1 MGITIKVDL
10 SGANKKVSG
19 ASLKKAEYAIANQAM
34 LDMEQFVPYR
44 GPSVGGALRGSAHV
58 SGNKIIYNTVYA
70 RAQFYGS
77 AYNKYRSFAFSKY
90 TTAGTGKRWDLKATA
105 MYGSR
110 WAEKGK
116 EAMGL

>member
-10 SGANKKVSG
+10 SGANKKVSS

-34 LDMEQFVPYR
+34 LDMEQFVPLR
-44 GPSVGGALRGSAHV
+44 DGNLRGSGHI
-58 SGNKIIYNTVYA
+58 SGSKIIYNTVYA

-77 AYNKYRSFAFSKY
+77 AYNKYRSFTFNKY
-90 TTAGTGKRWDLKATA
+90 TTAGTGKRWDLKAKA
-105 MYGSR
+105 LHGDD
-110 WAEKGK
+110 WARKGK

>member
-10 SGANKKVSG
+10 GGANKKVSS
-19 ASLKKAEYAIANQAM
+19 ANAKKAEYAIANQAM
-34 LDMEQFVPYR
+34 LDMEPFVPLR
-44 GPSVGGALRGSAHV
+44 DGNLRGSGHV

-77 AYNKYRSFAFSKY
+77 AYNKYRSFTFNKY

-105 MYGSR
+105 LYGSK
-110 WAEKGK
+110 WARKGK

>member
-34 LDMEQFVPYR
+34 LDMEPFVPLR
-44 GPSVGGALRGSAHV
+44 DGNLRGSGHV
-58 SGNKIIYNTVYA
+58 SGSKIIYNTVYA

-77 AYNKYRSFAFSKY
+77 AYNKYRSFTFSKY

-105 MYGSR
+105 LYGSR

>member
-10 SGANKKVSG
+10 GGAYKK
-19 ASLKKAEYAIANQAM
+19 ASSANAKKAEYAIANQAM
-34 LDMEQFVPYR
+34 LDMEQFVPLR
-44 GPSVGGALRGSAHV
+44 DGNLRGSGHV

-77 AYNKYRSFAFSKY
+77 AYNKYRSFTFSKY

-105 MYGSR
+105 LYGSR

>member
-10 SGANKKVSG
+10 SGAYKK
-19 ASLKKAEYAIANQAM
+19 ASNANAKKAEYAIANQAM
-34 LDMEQFVPYR
+34 LDMEQFVPLR
-44 GPSVGGALRGSAHV
+44 DGNLRGSGHV

-77 AYNKYRSFAFSKY
+77 SYNKYRSFTFKKY
-90 TTAGTGKRWDLKATA
+90 STAGTGKRWDLKATA
-105 MYGSR
+105 LYGSK
-110 WAEKGK
+110 WADKGK

>member
-10 SGANKKVSG
+10 GGANKKVSS
-19 ASLKKAEYAIANQAM
+19 ANAKKAEYAIANQAM
-34 LDMEQFVPYR
+34 IDMEPFVPLR
-44 GPSVGGALRGSAHV
+44 DGNLRGSGHV

-77 AYNKYRSFAFSKY
+77 AYNKYRSFTFKKY
-90 TTAGTGKRWDLKATA
+90 STDGTGKRWDLKATA
-105 MYGSR
+105 LYGSR
-110 WAEKGK
+110 WADKGK

>member
-1 MGITIKVDL
+1 MGISITVDL
-10 SGANKKVSG
+10 GRINKKFG
-19 ASLKKAEYAIANQAM
+19 PNAKKVAEYAIANQAM

-77 AYNKYRSFAFSKY
+77 SYNKHRSFTFKKY
-90 TTAGTGKRWDLKATA
+90 TTAVTGKRWDLKAKG
-105 MYGSR
+105 MYGDK
-110 WAEKGK
+110 WADKGR
-116 EAMGL
+116 EALGL